1 MSKERARRRAEREA
15 ERERLAAARAERE
28 ARAARRREMRER
40 VVAPVA
46 GAVAG
51 VVGAVL
57 PRTAKP
63 VRVAR
68 QRGYLARR
76 RRTENAVVA
85 VLWFLVQV
93 LAWILLD
100 SWMAR
105 LGVFLGSILL
115 LPVLVTIVF
124 DRRS

>member
-15 ERERLAAARAERE
+15 ERERLAAARAARE
-28 ARAARRREMRER
+28 AKAARRREVRDR
-40 VVAPVA
+40 LVGPVA
-46 GAVAG
+46 GAVA
-51 VVGAVL
+51 AVL
-57 PRTAKP
+57 PRRP

-76 RRTENAVVA
+76 RRTENGVVA

-100 SWMAR
+100 SWTAR